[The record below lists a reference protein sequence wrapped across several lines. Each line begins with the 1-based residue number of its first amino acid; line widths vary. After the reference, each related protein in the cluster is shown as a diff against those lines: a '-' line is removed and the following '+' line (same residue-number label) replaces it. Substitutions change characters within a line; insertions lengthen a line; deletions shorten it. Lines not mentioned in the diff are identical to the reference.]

1 MVRTYRSAVIN
12 APIEAVWNEI
22 RDFNALPLWHP
33 AIARS
38 EIEDDRASD
47 SVGCVRSFYLQDGG
61 FLREQL
67 LALSDVEHSFTYSI
81 LVSPMPVKNY
91 VATFKLTR
99 VTVGDHTLAEWWADF
114 DVTSGTEQE
123 MVTGIGDGVFVVG
136 FEALNARLKR

>member
-1 MVRTYRSAVIN
+1 MVRTYRSAVID
-12 APIEAVWNEI
+12 APIESVWNEI

-38 EIEDDRASD
+38 EIEDGRASD

-99 VTVGDHTLAEWWADF
+99 VTVGDSTLAEWWADF
-114 DVTSGTEQE
+114 DVTSGTEEE
-123 MVTGIGDGVFVVG
+123 MLTGIGDGVFVVG